1 MGDSPLSYTIG
12 QELAVGGM
20 ARLWKITLRDGTPA
34 VLREMQAAKL
44 LSLSLRG
51 RFQAGTLA
59 RRRLSP
65 HPNLVN
71 SLERGSHFLKP
82 YEILE
87 YVDGPP
93 LRTLMTQGAPLLK
106 GCLSH
111 VLLEMAQA
119 LAWVHQCGLMHLDVK
134 PENFL
139 MQRQGSTYTVKLTD
153 FDLCRSRDSHGP
165 RRQLGTPGFMAPE
178 QFLHKLSYQASDV
191 FAFGLIA
198 YQLLTGKHPF
208 SGSTPRETW
217 KHQASPQVQPRPMRE
232 LQPNLNPKLDFVVAG
247 CLRKNLDQ
255 RYANMNLVLQALKSA
270 LAPKP

>member
-1 MGDSPLSYTIG
+1 MGVSSLSYTLG
-12 QELAVGGM
+12 PELALGGM
-20 ARLWKITLRDGTPA
+20 ARLWKITLRDGRPA
-34 VLREMQAAKL
+34 VLREMHASKFF
-44 LSLSLRG
+44 SLSLRQ
-51 RFQAGTLA
+51 RFQAGTQA
-59 RRRLSP
+59 RLRLSP
-65 HPNLVN
+65 HPNVVN
-71 SLERGSHFLKP
+71 SLERGTHFLKP

-87 YVDGPP
+87 FVDGPS
-93 LRTLMTQGAPLLK
+93 LRTLMTQGDPTLK
-106 GCLSH
+106 GCLPH

-139 MQRQGSTYTVKLTD
+139 LQRQGSSYAVKLTD
-153 FDLCRSRDSHGP
+153 FDLCRPRDSHGP

-178 QFLHKLSYQASDV
+178 QFLQKLSYQASDV

-208 SGSTPRETW
+208 SGTTPRETW

-232 LQPNLNPKLDFVVAG
+232 LQPTLNPKLEFVVTG

-255 RYANMNLVLQALKSA
+255 RYANMNLVLQALNSA
-270 LAPKP
+270 LAPKS